1 MLDLAPIK
9 AERSAVEEVGTTRG
23 EQFTVNK
30 REKAESQWQWGKN
43 E

>member
-9 AERSAVEEVGTTRG
+9 AERSAVEEAGTTRG
-23 EQFTVNK
+23 ERFTVNK
-30 REKAESQWQWGKN
+30 REKRNLSGGKN